1 MLSYVYY
8 MEYTK
13 IHYSINK
20 PVMLISG
27 PSPIAL
33 TGFMYTLY
41 SLLGYSPLIVTL
53 VAVVLIVILC
63 TLTM

>member
-1 MLSYVYY
+1 
-8 MEYTK
+8 
-13 IHYSINK
+13 
-20 PVMLISG
+20 MLISG

-33 TGFMYTLY
+33 TGLMHTVY

-53 VAVVLIVILC
+53 VSVVLIVILC

>member
-1 MLSYVYY
+1 MKHSYIQKVLLSLLNKNVMLSC
-8 MEYTK
+8 
-13 IHYSINK
+13 
-20 PVMLISG
+20 G

-33 TGFMYTLY
+33 TGFMYTVY

-53 VAVVLIVILC
+53 VSVVLIVILC